1 MLQDQTAGVGQL
13 SVIDGEFRLDVD
25 NGLALPNSSSNSRF
39 GQFCIS
45 CSFAFSAFTLYVTGI
60 DVPLSFNISGPFGAP
75 SIA

>member
-13 SVIDGEFRLDVD
+13 SVIDGEFRLDLG
-25 NGLALPNSSSNSRF
+25 NRLALQSSSSNSRF

-45 CSFAFSAFTLYVTGI
+45 FSFAFSAFTLYLTGI
-60 DVPLSFNISGPFGAP
+60 DVPLHFNISGPFGAP